1 MMSRIG
7 RWIGIVMQALIV
19 GLLLFVALVRLAGMV
34 GGARVFQYQG
44 F

>member
-1 MMSRIG
+1 MNQLG
-7 RWIGIVMQALIV
+7 RWIGIILQAVII
-19 GLLLFVALVRLAGMV
+19 GLLLFLALVRLAGMV